1 MNSVH
6 WLVALD
12 AIWDFNPHPPIET
25 ITSSDLAST
34 RLRLGTLLKSNNLKQ
49 LEVSFGSLIK
59 NNPAIIMIGKPAFL
73 KGDILEDLWLSQ
85 IIKNKKTYGSKIILD
100 YTDDH
105 LNNISSTS
113 NFYYQY
119 LPYIDAAVTSSLYLK
134 KALRKHFQGHI
145 EIITDPIEV
154 PINKPQCKTNETLSI
169 LWFGHAS
176 NIAYLENIVSQWK
189 DLKAKLILNILTN
202 EDGMIIFKKN
212 QTSIPKNL
220 SINIMQWS
228 LDAMINTAKSCNLCI
243 IPSDPNDLKKAGVS
257 SNRLI
262 TALALGL
269 PTAADDLNAY
279 NEFKDYF
286 IDIRSEE
293 FDLLLS
299 HPNNYNHMV
308 TKVQQ
313 RIIPNF
319 TQDKIG
325 VEWVKFFS
333 SLSLNLKDNK

>member
-1 MNSVH
+1 MNRVH

-12 AIWDFNPHPPIET
+12 PIWDFNPHPPIET

-34 RLRLGTLLKSNNLKQ
+34 RLRLGTLLKSKNLKQ
-49 LEVSFGSLIK
+49 LEVSVGSSIK
-59 NNPAIIMIGKPAFL
+59 NNPTMIMIGKPSFL
-73 KGDILEDLWLSQ
+73 AGDILEDLWLSQ
-85 IIKNKKTYGSKIILD
+85 IIKNKTNGSKIILD

-105 LNNISSTS
+105 LNNISYTS

-145 EIITDPIEV
+145 EVIADPIEV
-154 PINKPQCKTNETLSI
+154 PINEPQFKTNETLNI

-176 NIAYLENIVSQWK
+176 NIVYLENIVSQWK
-189 DLKAKLILNILTN
+189 NLKTRLILNILTN

-212 QTSIPKNL
+212 QISIPKNM

-228 LDAMINTAKSCNLCI
+228 LDAMINTAKFCNLCI
-243 IPSDPNDLKKAGVS
+243 IPSNPNDLKKAGVS
-257 SNRLI
+257 SNRLM

-269 PTAADDLNAY
+269 PTAADNLNSY

-293 FDLLLS
+293 FDLLLN
-299 HPNNYNHMV
+299 HPNNYNHIV
-308 TKVQQ
+308 TKAQQ
-313 RIIPNF
+313 RIIPDF

-325 VEWVKFFS
+325 LEWLKFFS
-333 SLSLNLKDNK
+333 SLNLNLIDNK

>member
-1 MNSVH
+1 MNRVH

-12 AIWDFNPHPPIET
+12 PIWDFNPHPPIET
-25 ITSSDLAST
+25 ISSSDLAST

-49 LEVSFGSLIK
+49 LEVTFGSSIK
-59 NNPAIIMIGKPAFL
+59 NNPAMIMIGKPSFL
-73 KGDILEDLWLSQ
+73 AGDILEDLWLSQ
-85 IIKNKKTYGSKIILD
+85 IIKNKTNGSKVILD

-105 LNNISSTS
+105 LNDISSTS

-134 KALRKHFQGHI
+134 KALQKHFQGHI

-154 PINKPQCKTNETLSI
+154 PISKPHCKTNETVNI

-176 NIAYLENIVSQWK
+176 NIDYLKDIVSQWK
-189 DLKAKLILNILTN
+189 DLKTKLILNILTN

-212 QTSIPKNL
+212 QPSIPKNL
-220 SINIMQWS
+220 SINIMRWS
-228 LDAMINTAKSCNLCI
+228 RDAMINTAKFCNLCI
-243 IPSDPNDLKKAGVS
+243 IPSNPNDLKKASVS

-269 PTAADDLNAY
+269 PTAADNLNSY
-279 NEFKDYF
+279 NKFKDYF
-286 IDIRSEE
+286 IDIRSEA
-293 FDLLLS
+293 FDLLLN
-299 HPNNYNHMV
+299 HPNNYNHLV
-308 TKVQQ
+308 TKAQQ

-325 VEWVKFFS
+325 LEWVKFFG
-333 SLSLNLKDNK
+333 SLKFN

>member
-1 MNSVH
+1 
-6 WLVALD
+6 
-12 AIWDFNPHPPIET
+12 
-25 ITSSDLAST
+25 
-34 RLRLGTLLKSNNLKQ
+34 
-49 LEVSFGSLIK
+49 
-59 NNPAIIMIGKPAFL
+59 MIGKPSFL
-73 KGDILEDLWLSQ
+73 AGDILEDLWLSQ
-85 IIKNKKTYGSKIILD
+85 IIKNKTNGSKIILD

-105 LNNISSTS
+105 LNDISSTS

-134 KALRKHFQGHI
+134 KALQKHFQGHI

-154 PINKPQCKTNETLSI
+154 PISKPHCKTNETVNI

-176 NIAYLENIVSQWK
+176 NIDYLKDIVSQWK
-189 DLKAKLILNILTN
+189 DLKTKLILNILTN

-212 QTSIPKNL
+212 QPSIPKNL
-220 SINIMQWS
+220 SINIMRWS
-228 LDAMINTAKSCNLCI
+228 RDAMINTAKFCNLCI
-243 IPSDPNDLKKAGVS
+243 IPSNPNDLKKAGVS

-269 PTAADDLNAY
+269 PTAADNLNSY

-286 IDIRSEE
+286 IDIRSEA
-293 FDLLLS
+293 FDLLLN
-299 HPNNYNHMV
+299 HPNNYNHLV
-308 TKVQQ
+308 TKAQQ

-325 VEWVKFFS
+325 LEWVKFFS
-333 SLSLNLKDNK
+333 SLKFN

>member
-12 AIWDFNPHPPIET
+12 PIWDFNPHPPIET
-25 ITSSDLAST
+25 ISSSDLAST

-49 LEVSFGSLIK
+49 LEVTFGSSIK
-59 NNPAIIMIGKPAFL
+59 NNPAMIMIGKPSFL
-73 KGDILEDLWLSQ
+73 AGDILEDLWLSQ
-85 IIKNKKTYGSKIILD
+85 IIKNKTNGSKIILD

-105 LNNISSTS
+105 LNDISSTS

-134 KALRKHFQGHI
+134 KALQKHFQGHI

-154 PINKPQCKTNETLSI
+154 PISKPHCKTNETVNI

-176 NIAYLENIVSQWK
+176 NIDYLKDIVSQWK
-189 DLKAKLILNILTN
+189 DLKTKLILNILTN

-212 QTSIPKNL
+212 QPSIPKNL
-220 SINIMQWS
+220 SINIMRWS
-228 LDAMINTAKSCNLCI
+228 RDAMINTAKFCNLCI
-243 IPSDPNDLKKAGVS
+243 IPSNPNDLKKAGVS

-269 PTAADDLNAY
+269 PTAADNLNSY

-286 IDIRSEE
+286 IDIRSEA
-293 FDLLLS
+293 FDLLLN
-299 HPNNYNHMV
+299 HPNNYNHLV
-308 TKVQQ
+308 TKAQQ

-325 VEWVKFFS
+325 LEWVKFFS
-333 SLSLNLKDNK
+333 SLKFN

>member
-12 AIWDFNPHPPIET
+12 PIWDFNPHPPIET
-25 ITSSDLAST
+25 IASSDLAST

-49 LEVSFGSLIK
+49 LEVTFGSSIK
-59 NNPAIIMIGKPAFL
+59 NNPAMIMIGKPSFL
-73 KGDILEDLWLSQ
+73 AGDILEDLWLSQ
-85 IIKNKKTYGSKIILD
+85 IIKNKTNGSKIILD

-105 LNNISSTS
+105 LNDISSTS

-134 KALRKHFQGHI
+134 KALQKHFQGHI

-154 PINKPQCKTNETLSI
+154 PISKPHCKTNETVNI

-176 NIAYLENIVSQWK
+176 NIDYLKDIVSQWK
-189 DLKAKLILNILTN
+189 DLKTKLILNILTN

-212 QTSIPKNL
+212 QPSIPKNL
-220 SINIMQWS
+220 SINIMRWS
-228 LDAMINTAKSCNLCI
+228 RDAMINTAKFCNLCI
-243 IPSDPNDLKKAGVS
+243 IPSNPNDLKKAGVS

-269 PTAADDLNAY
+269 PTAADNLNSY

-286 IDIRSEE
+286 IDIRSEA
-293 FDLLLS
+293 FDLLLN
-299 HPNNYNHMV
+299 HPNNYNHLV
-308 TKVQQ
+308 TKAQQ

-325 VEWVKFFS
+325 LEWVKFFS
-333 SLSLNLKDNK
+333 SLKFN

>member
-12 AIWDFNPHPPIET
+12 PIWDFNPHPPIET
-25 ITSSDLAST
+25 IASSDLAST

-49 LEVSFGSLIK
+49 LEVTFGSSIK
-59 NNPAIIMIGKPAFL
+59 NNPAMIMIGKPSFL
-73 KGDILEDLWLSQ
+73 AGDILEDLWLSQ
-85 IIKNKKTYGSKIILD
+85 TIKNKTNGSKIILD

-134 KALRKHFQGHI
+134 KALQKHFQGHI

-154 PINKPQCKTNETLSI
+154 PISKPHCKTNETVNI

-176 NIAYLENIVSQWK
+176 NIDYLKDIVSQWK
-189 DLKAKLILNILTN
+189 DLKTKLILNILTN

-212 QTSIPKNL
+212 QPSIPKNL
-220 SINIMQWS
+220 SINIMRWS
-228 LDAMINTAKSCNLCI
+228 RDAMINTAKFCNLCI
-243 IPSDPNDLKKAGVS
+243 IPSNPNDLKKAGVS

-269 PTAADDLNAY
+269 PTAADNLNSY

-286 IDIRSEE
+286 IDIRSEA
-293 FDLLLS
+293 FDLLLN
-299 HPNNYNHMV
+299 HPNNYNHLV
-308 TKVQQ
+308 TKAQQ

-325 VEWVKFFS
+325 LEWVKFFS
-333 SLSLNLKDNK
+333 SLKCN

>member
-12 AIWDFNPHPPIET
+12 PIWDFNPHPPIET
-25 ITSSDLAST
+25 IASSDLAST

-49 LEVSFGSLIK
+49 LEVTFGSSIK
-59 NNPAIIMIGKPAFL
+59 NNPAMIMIGKPSFL
-73 KGDILEDLWLSQ
+73 AGDILEDLWLSQ
-85 IIKNKKTYGSKIILD
+85 TIKNKTNGSKIILD

-134 KALRKHFQGHI
+134 KALQKHFQGHI

-154 PINKPQCKTNETLSI
+154 PISKPHCKTNETVNI

-176 NIAYLENIVSQWK
+176 NIDYLKDIVSQWK
-189 DLKAKLILNILTN
+189 DLKTKLILNILTN

-212 QTSIPKNL
+212 QPSIPKNL
-220 SINIMQWS
+220 SINIMRWS
-228 LDAMINTAKSCNLCI
+228 RDAMINTAKFCNLCI
-243 IPSDPNDLKKAGVS
+243 IPSNPNDLKKAGVS

-269 PTAADDLNAY
+269 PTAADNLNSY

-286 IDIRSEE
+286 IDIRSEA
-293 FDLLLS
+293 FDLLLN
-299 HPNNYNHMV
+299 HPNNYNHLV
-308 TKVQQ
+308 TKAQQ

-325 VEWVKFFS
+325 LEWVKFFS
-333 SLSLNLKDNK
+333 SLKFN

>member
-12 AIWDFNPHPPIET
+12 TIWDFNPHPPIET

-49 LEVSFGSLIK
+49 LEVSFGSSIK
-59 NNPAIIMIGKPAFL
+59 NNPTMIMIGKPSFL
-73 KGDILEDLWLSQ
+73 AGDILEDLWLSQ
-85 IIKNKKTYGSKIILD
+85 IIKNKTNGSKIILD

-119 LPYIDAAVTSSLYLK
+119 LPYVDAAVTSSLYLK

-145 EIITDPIEV
+145 EVIADPIEV
-154 PINKPQCKTNETLSI
+154 PISKPQCKTNEAVSI

-176 NIAYLENIVSQWK
+176 NIVYLEDILSQWK
-189 DLKAKLILNILTN
+189 DLKTKLILNILTS

-212 QTSIPKNL
+212 QPSIPKNL
-220 SINIMQWS
+220 SINIMRWS
-228 LDAMINTAKSCNLCI
+228 RDAMINTAKFCNLCI
-243 IPSDPNDLKKAGVS
+243 IPSNPNDLKKAGVS

-269 PTAADDLNAY
+269 PTAADNLNSY

-286 IDIRSEE
+286 IDIRSEA
-293 FDLLLS
+293 FDLLLN
-299 HPNNYNHMV
+299 HPNNYNHLV
-308 TKVQQ
+308 IKAQQ

-325 VEWVKFFS
+325 LEWVNFFS
-333 SLSLNLKDNK
+333 SLKFNG

>member
-12 AIWDFNPHPPIET
+12 PIWDFNPHPPIET
-25 ITSSDLAST
+25 IASSDLAST

-49 LEVSFGSLIK
+49 LEVTFGSSIK
-59 NNPAIIMIGKPAFL
+59 NNPTMIMIGKPSFL
-73 KGDILEDLWLSQ
+73 AGDILEDLWLSQ
-85 IIKNKKTYGSKIILD
+85 IIKNKTNGSKIILD

-105 LNNISSTS
+105 LNDISSTS

-134 KALRKHFQGHI
+134 KALQKHFQGHI

-154 PINKPQCKTNETLSI
+154 PISKPHCKTNETVNI

-176 NIAYLENIVSQWK
+176 NIDYLKDIVSQWK
-189 DLKAKLILNILTN
+189 DLKTKLILNILTN

-212 QTSIPKNL
+212 QPSIPKNL
-220 SINIMQWS
+220 SINIMRWS
-228 LDAMINTAKSCNLCI
+228 RDAIINTAKFCNLCI
-243 IPSDPNDLKKAGVS
+243 IPSNPNDLKKAGVS

-269 PTAADDLNAY
+269 PTAADNLNSY

-286 IDIRSEE
+286 IDIRSEA
-293 FDLLLS
+293 FDLLLN
-299 HPNNYNHMV
+299 HPNNYNHLV
-308 TKVQQ
+308 TKAQQ

-325 VEWVKFFS
+325 LEWVKFFS
-333 SLSLNLKDNK
+333 SLKFYI

>member
-12 AIWDFNPHPPIET
+12 PIWDFNPHPPIET
-25 ITSSDLAST
+25 IASSDLAST

-49 LEVSFGSLIK
+49 LEVTFGSSIK
-59 NNPAIIMIGKPAFL
+59 NNPTMIMIGKPSFL
-73 KGDILEDLWLSQ
+73 AGDILEDLWLSQ
-85 IIKNKKTYGSKIILD
+85 IIKNKTNGSKIILD

-105 LNNISSTS
+105 LNDISSTS

-134 KALRKHFQGHI
+134 KALQKHFQGHI

-154 PINKPQCKTNETLSI
+154 PISKPHCKTNETVNI

-176 NIAYLENIVSQWK
+176 NIDYLKDIVSQWK
-189 DLKAKLILNILTN
+189 DLKTKLILNILTN

-212 QTSIPKNL
+212 QPSIPKNL
-220 SINIMQWS
+220 SNNIMRWS
-228 LDAMINTAKSCNLCI
+228 RDAMINTAKFCNLCI
-243 IPSDPNDLKKAGVS
+243 IPSNPNDLKKAGVS

-269 PTAADDLNAY
+269 PTAADNLNSY

-286 IDIRSEE
+286 IDIRSEA
-293 FDLLLS
+293 FDLLLN
-299 HPNNYNHMV
+299 HPNNYNHLV
-308 TKVQQ
+308 TKAQQ

-325 VEWVKFFS
+325 LEWVKFFS
-333 SLSLNLKDNK
+333 SLKFYI

>member
-12 AIWDFNPHPPIET
+12 PIWDFNPHPPIET
-25 ITSSDLAST
+25 ISSSDLAST

-49 LEVSFGSLIK
+49 LEVTFGSSIK
-59 NNPAIIMIGKPAFL
+59 NNPAMIMIGKPSFL
-73 KGDILEDLWLSQ
+73 AGDILEDLWLSQ
-85 IIKNKKTYGSKIILD
+85 IIKNKTNGSKIILD

-105 LNNISSTS
+105 LNDISSTS

-154 PINKPQCKTNETLSI
+154 PISKPHCKTNETVNI

-176 NIAYLENIVSQWK
+176 NIDYLKDIVSQWK
-189 DLKAKLILNILTN
+189 DLKTKLILNILTN

-212 QTSIPKNL
+212 QPSIPKNL
-220 SINIMQWS
+220 SINIMRWS
-228 LDAMINTAKSCNLCI
+228 RDAMINTAKFCNLCI
-243 IPSDPNDLKKAGVS
+243 IPSNPNDLKKAGVS

-269 PTAADDLNAY
+269 PTAADNLNSY

-286 IDIRSEE
+286 IDIRSEV
-293 FDLLLS
+293 FDLLLN
-299 HPNNYNHMV
+299 HPNNYNHLV
-308 TKVQQ
+308 TKAQQ

-325 VEWVKFFS
+325 LEWVKFFS
-333 SLSLNLKDNK
+333 SLKFN

>member
-12 AIWDFNPHPPIET
+12 PIWDFNPHPPIET
-25 ITSSDLAST
+25 ISSSDLAST

-49 LEVSFGSLIK
+49 LEVTFGSSIK
-59 NNPAIIMIGKPAFL
+59 NNPAMIMIGKPSFL
-73 KGDILEDLWLSQ
+73 AGDILEDLWLSQ
-85 IIKNKKTYGSKIILD
+85 IIKNKTNGSKIILD

-105 LNNISSTS
+105 LNDISSTS

-134 KALRKHFQGHI
+134 KALQKHFQGHI

-154 PINKPQCKTNETLSI
+154 PISKPHCKTNETVNI

-176 NIAYLENIVSQWK
+176 NIDYLKDIVSQWK
-189 DLKAKLILNILTN
+189 DLKTKLILNILTN

-212 QTSIPKNL
+212 QPSIPKNL
-220 SINIMQWS
+220 SINIMRWS
-228 LDAMINTAKSCNLCI
+228 RDAMINTAKFCNLCI
-243 IPSDPNDLKKAGVS
+243 IPSNPNDLKKAGVS

-269 PTAADDLNAY
+269 PTAADNLNSY

-286 IDIRSEE
+286 IDIRSEV
-293 FDLLLS
+293 FDLLLN
-299 HPNNYNHMV
+299 HPNNYNHLV
-308 TKVQQ
+308 TKAQQ

-325 VEWVKFFS
+325 LEWVKFFS
-333 SLSLNLKDNK
+333 SLKFN

>member
-1 MNSVH
+1 MNRVH

-12 AIWDFNPHPPIET
+12 PIWDFNPHPPIET
-25 ITSSDLAST
+25 ISSSDLAST

-49 LEVSFGSLIK
+49 LEVSFGSSIK
-59 NNPAIIMIGKPAFL
+59 NNPTMIMIGKPSFL
-73 KGDILEDLWLSQ
+73 AGDILEDLWLSQ
-85 IIKNKKTYGSKIILD
+85 TIKNKTNGSKIILD

-119 LPYIDAAVTSSLYLK
+119 LPYVDAAVTSSLYLK
-134 KALRKHFQGHI
+134 KALQKHFPGPI
-145 EIITDPIEV
+145 EVIADPIEV
-154 PINKPQCKTNETLSI
+154 SISKPQCKTNEAVSI

-176 NIAYLENIVSQWK
+176 NIVYLEDILSQWK
-189 DLKAKLILNILTN
+189 DLKTKLILNILTS

-212 QTSIPKNL
+212 QPSIPKNL
-220 SINIMQWS
+220 SINIMRWS
-228 LDAMINTAKSCNLCI
+228 RDAMINTAKFCNLCI
-243 IPSDPNDLKKAGVS
+243 IPSNPNDLKKAGVS

-269 PTAADDLNAY
+269 PTAADNLNSY

-286 IDIRSEE
+286 IDIRSET
-293 FDLLLS
+293 FDLLLN
-299 HPNNYNHMV
+299 HPNNYNHLV
-308 TKVQQ
+308 TKAQQ

-325 VEWVKFFS
+325 LEWVKFFS
-333 SLSLNLKDNK
+333 SLSLNLMDNK

>member
-1 MNSVH
+1 MNRVH

-12 AIWDFNPHPPIET
+12 PIWDFNPHPPIET
-25 ITSSDLAST
+25 IASSDLAST

-49 LEVSFGSLIK
+49 LEVTFGSSIK
-59 NNPAIIMIGKPAFL
+59 NNPTMIMIGKPSFL
-73 KGDILEDLWLSQ
+73 AGDILEDLWLSQ
-85 IIKNKKTYGSKIILD
+85 IIKNKTNGSKVILD

-105 LNNISSTS
+105 LNDISSTS

-134 KALRKHFQGHI
+134 KALQKHFQGHI

-154 PINKPQCKTNETLSI
+154 PISKPHCKTNETVNI

-176 NIAYLENIVSQWK
+176 NIDYLKDIVSQWK
-189 DLKAKLILNILTN
+189 DLKTKLILNILTN

-212 QTSIPKNL
+212 QPTIPKNL
-220 SINIMQWS
+220 SINIMRWS
-228 LDAMINTAKSCNLCI
+228 RDVMINTAKFCNLCI
-243 IPSDPNDLKKAGVS
+243 IPSNPNDLKKAGVS

-269 PTAADDLNAY
+269 PTAADNLNSY

-286 IDIRSEE
+286 IDIRSEA
-293 FDLLLS
+293 FDLLLN
-299 HPNNYNHMV
+299 HPNNSNHLV
-308 TKVQQ
+308 IKAQQ

-325 VEWVKFFS
+325 LEWVNFFS
-333 SLSLNLKDNK
+333 SLKFNG

>member
-12 AIWDFNPHPPIET
+12 PIWDFNPHPPIET
-25 ITSSDLAST
+25 ISSSDLAST

-49 LEVSFGSLIK
+49 LEVTFGSSIK
-59 NNPAIIMIGKPAFL
+59 NNPAMIMIGKPSFL
-73 KGDILEDLWLSQ
+73 AGDILEDLWLSQ
-85 IIKNKKTYGSKIILD
+85 IIKNKTNGSKIILD

-105 LNNISSTS
+105 LNDISSTS

-134 KALRKHFQGHI
+134 KALQKHFQGHI

-154 PINKPQCKTNETLSI
+154 PISKPHCKTNETVNI

-176 NIAYLENIVSQWK
+176 NIDYLKDIVSQWK
-189 DLKAKLILNILTN
+189 DLKTKLILNILTN

-212 QTSIPKNL
+212 QPSIPKNL
-220 SINIMQWS
+220 SINIMRWS
-228 LDAMINTAKSCNLCI
+228 RDAMINTAKFCNLCI
-243 IPSDPNDLKKAGVS
+243 IPSNPNDLKKASVS

-269 PTAADDLNAY
+269 PTAADNLNSY

-286 IDIRSEE
+286 IDIRSEA
-293 FDLLLS
+293 FDLLLN
-299 HPNNYNHMV
+299 HPNNYNHLV
-308 TKVQQ
+308 TKAQQ

-325 VEWVKFFS
+325 LEWVKFFG
-333 SLSLNLKDNK
+333 SLKFN

>member
-12 AIWDFNPHPPIET
+12 PIWDFNPHPPIET
-25 ITSSDLAST
+25 ISLSDLAST

-49 LEVSFGSLIK
+49 LEVTFGSAIK
-59 NNPAIIMIGKPAFL
+59 NNPAMIMIGKPSFL
-73 KGDILEDLWLSQ
+73 AGDILEDLWLSQ
-85 IIKNKKTYGSKIILD
+85 IIKNKTNGSKIILD

-105 LNNISSTS
+105 LNDISSTS

-154 PINKPQCKTNETLSI
+154 PISKPHCKTNETVNI

-176 NIAYLENIVSQWK
+176 NIDYLKDIVSQWK
-189 DLKAKLILNILTN
+189 DLKTKLILNILTN

-212 QTSIPKNL
+212 QPSIPKNL
-220 SINIMQWS
+220 SINIMRWS
-228 LDAMINTAKSCNLCI
+228 RDAMINTAKFCNLCI
-243 IPSDPNDLKKAGVS
+243 IPSNPNDLKKAGVS

-269 PTAADDLNAY
+269 PTAADNLNSY

-286 IDIRSEE
+286 IDIRSEA
-293 FDLLLS
+293 FDLLLN
-299 HPNNYNHMV
+299 HPNNYNHLV
-308 TKVQQ
+308 TKAQQ

-325 VEWVKFFS
+325 LEWVKFFS
-333 SLSLNLKDNK
+333 SLKFN